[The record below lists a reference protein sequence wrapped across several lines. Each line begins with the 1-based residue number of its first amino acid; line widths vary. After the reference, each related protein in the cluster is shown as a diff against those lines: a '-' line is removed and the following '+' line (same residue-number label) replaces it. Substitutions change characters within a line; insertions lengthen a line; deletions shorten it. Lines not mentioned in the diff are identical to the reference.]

1 MLPRTIVTVILIVFV
16 AELAANP
23 HSQTKDN
30 FKDEKKRCT
39 NPTKRRA
46 WQVPTTPHPRSS
58 ASRPTGPLNSAKLNN
73 KPSASGL
80 TFRPTHM
87 HQANGRLRHT
97 LSDGQKRSYID
108 AQRCVMEKPGS
119 LGLPAAK
126 TAYDEMAANHQI
138 LGRTIHATGS
148 FLPYHRYLLHA
159 HEVLLR
165 ECGFEDGV
173 P

>member
-1 MLPRTIVTVILIVFV
+1 MLPQTIVTLILTFLVV
-16 AELAANP
+16 ELAAMP
-23 HSQTKDN
+23 HSQTKDKT
-30 FKDEKKRCT
+30 KDETKRCT

-46 WQVPTTPHPRSS
+46 WQVSLTIHPRSS
-58 ASRPTGPLNSAKLNN
+58 ASQPLFPAKLNH

-80 TFRPTHM
+80 SAPHARAKLT
-87 HQANGRLRHT
+87 GRKRHT
-97 LSDGQKRSYID
+97 LSDEQKRSYID

-138 LGRTIHATGS
+138 LGRTIHATGT

-165 ECGFEDGV
+165 DCGFEDGV